1 MRPRLLCGTQW
12 RMRRKWLGRYS
23 NFHWTRQERMPGWGE
38 ASPTMPVWFCLA
50 LRHLLLKLRPW
61 QPTASNNSS
70 SRRPLGRT
78 RVSSL
83 QWPRVTLN
91 RNIASDASGASADAS
106 SGAQA
111 QNRSL
116 PRAQGTRVD
125 SPGPSAQ
132 ELASRRGT
140 YRRCVRKRP

>member
-12 RMRRKWLGRYS
+12 RVRRKWLGRYS

-50 LRHLLLKLRPW
+50 LRHLLLKLKPWATHGIQQFFLASAARPY
-61 QPTASNNSS
+61 ASQLPSVA
-70 SRRPLGRT
+70 SRH
-78 RVSSL
+78 
-83 QWPRVTLN
+83 LN